1 MSEKI
6 LYILQRF
13 RNPRNRISDRYT
25 MSEKILY
32 LLQRFR
38 NPRNRIS
45 DRYTMSEK
53 ILYLLQRFSNPR
65 HRNCDRC
72 TMAGTDSIYYRGTMY
87 PPPSHLRRRIAK
99 SGGDA
104 MLAGKYYLKYIYAI
118 NMYNESLIFT
128 QYIAHI

>member
-104 MLAGKYYLKYIYAI
+104 MLAGILFQKGFLVVQCYLPLQCPI
-118 NMYNESLIFT
+118 
-128 QYIAHI
+128 